1 LVAGLPSGTVSFL
14 FTDIEGSSLMWS
26 RARDQMGGLVA
37 RLIELAGAATAA
49 EGGTLVRERG
59 G

>member
-1 LVAGLPSGTVSFL
+1 VSFL